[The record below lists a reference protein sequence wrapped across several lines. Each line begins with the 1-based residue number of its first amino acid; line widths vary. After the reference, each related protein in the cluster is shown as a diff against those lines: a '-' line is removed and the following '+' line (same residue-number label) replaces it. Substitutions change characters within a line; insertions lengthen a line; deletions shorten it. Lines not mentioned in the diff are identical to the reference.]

1 MGIYR
6 PTIDNL
12 LIHNEYVT
20 MPGYSQSRSP
30 LFPRPKWFVNTLPP
44 FMPDIG
50 GFSQKYGGGG
60 VKGGGGGGGGYQ
72 CRVQVPLRPPAKGYE
87 RVLRKLELCELIN
100 LITIT
105 FHYQLSVPAID
116 IWRP

>member
-30 LFPRPKWFVNTLPP
+30 LFPRPKWFVNILPP

-50 GFSQKYGGGG
+50 GSSQKYGGGG
-60 VKGGGGGGGGYQ
+60 VRGGGGRLPMHAGSKYPCVHQ
-72 CRVQVPLRPPAKGYE
+72 PRVMGECCV
-87 RVLRKLELCELIN
+87 
-100 LITIT
+100 
-105 FHYQLSVPAID
+105 S
-116 IWRP
+116 

>member
-1 MGIYR
+1 MGIFH

-50 GFSQKYGGGG
+50 GSSQKYGGGG
-60 VKGGGGGGGGYQ
+60 VKGGGGGGVTNAGSKYPCVHQ
-72 CRVQVPLRPPAKGYE
+72 PRVMGECCV
-87 RVLRKLELCELIN
+87 
-100 LITIT
+100 
-105 FHYQLSVPAID
+105 S
-116 IWRP
+116 

>member
-1 MGIYR
+1 MGIYH
-6 PTIDNL
+6 PTIGNL

-50 GFSQKYGGGG
+50 GSSQKYGR
-60 VKGGGGGGGGYQ
+60 GGGGGGGGGGLPMQ
-72 CRVQVPLRPPAKGYE
+72 A
-87 RVLRKLELCELIN
+87 
-100 LITIT
+100 
-105 FHYQLSVPAID
+105 LSSTSQGLWGSAV
-116 IWRP
+116 

>member
-1 MGIYR
+1 MGIYH

-30 LFPRPKWFVNTLPP
+30 LFPRPKWFVNALPP

-50 GFSQKYGGGG
+50 GSKPEIWWGWGE
-60 VKGGGGGGGGYQ
+60 GGGGGGGLPSTLASTSQGLWGSAVYARTL
-72 CRVQVPLRPPAKGYE
+72 RV
-87 RVLRKLELCELIN
+87 N
-100 LITIT
+100 
-105 FHYQLSVPAID
+105 
-116 IWRP
+116 

>member
-1 MGIYR
+1 MGIFH

-50 GFSQKYGGGG
+50 GSSQKYGGGG
-60 VKGGGGGGGGYQ
+60 VKGGGGGGLPMQGPSTLASTSQGLWGSA
-72 CRVQVPLRPPAKGYE
+72 V
-87 RVLRKLELCELIN
+87 
-100 LITIT
+100 
-105 FHYQLSVPAID
+105 
-116 IWRP
+116 